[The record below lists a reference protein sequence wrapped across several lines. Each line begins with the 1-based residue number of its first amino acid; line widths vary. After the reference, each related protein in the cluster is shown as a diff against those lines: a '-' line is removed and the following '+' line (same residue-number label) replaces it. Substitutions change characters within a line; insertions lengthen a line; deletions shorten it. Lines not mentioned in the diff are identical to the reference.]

1 MAKVAGAMLLLILLF
16 LYPGLLWLA
25 ALPVLALLPFVPA
38 LVRELVR
45 KPVNRPDPDR
55 AAH

>member
-1 MAKVAGAMLLLILLF
+1 MLLLILLF